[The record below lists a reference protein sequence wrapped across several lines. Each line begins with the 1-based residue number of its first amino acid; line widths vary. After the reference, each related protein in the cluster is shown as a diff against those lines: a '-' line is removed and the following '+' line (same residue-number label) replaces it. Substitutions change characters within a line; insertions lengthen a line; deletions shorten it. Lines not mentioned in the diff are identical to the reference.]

1 MRSISQVMN
10 QTIQNI
16 TLGEEVCEGC
26 GETVQIRKTV
36 VDLGGGRK
44 REAEGRVGCRC
55 EDLELAKKTLANDLK
70 ARKNRLLKVFDTH
83 SLVPPELL
91 DVTLNDYV
99 PKNQSQEAAKQE
111 AIDYVKRFDP
121 KQPQNLLF
129 FGPCGIGKSH
139 VSRCIS
145 RGVMQKGYS
154 SIFISVPKLLR
165 KLRGTFNGKSDFSE
179 DDLISAL
186 ESVDLLILD
195 DIGAEAHTAYAQ
207 DVVFSIVDS
216 RQGMSTI
223 YTSNITP
230 EEFLEMKGERN
241 GSRVINHH
249 TKLMEIVGENERFKK
264 FDKE

>member
-1 MRSISQVMN
+1 MRSISQVMS

-26 GETVQIRKTV
+26 GQTVKIQKTI

-55 EDLELAKKTLANDLK
+55 EDAALAFRSLARTCL
-70 ARKNRLLKVFDTH
+70 ARRNKLLKVFDTH
-83 SLVPPELL
+83 SLVPPELI
-91 DVTLNDYV
+91 DVTMKDYL
-99 PKNQSQEAAKQE
+99 PKNDSQEAAKSE
-111 AIDYVKRFDP
+111 AAEYVKTFDP

-129 FGPCGIGKSH
+129 YGPCGVGKSH
-139 VSRCIS
+139 ISRCIS

-165 KLRGTFNGKSDFSE
+165 KLRGTFNSKSEFSE
-179 DDLISAL
+179 DDLVSAL
-186 ESVDLLILD
+186 ETVDLLILD
-195 DIGAEAHTAYAQ
+195 DIGAEAHTTYAQ
-207 DVVFSIVDS
+207 DVIFSIVDS
-216 RQGMSTI
+216 RQGMSTV

-230 EEFLEMKGERN
+230 GEFLELKGERN

-249 TKLMEIVGENERFKK
+249 TKLMEIVGENERFKN